1 MWIWPT
7 KSRSSL
13 RILRSLALLRFDSFS
28 WKYVN
33 IHMLGSPYFQT
44 FLNFPHA
51 KRSIDGRE
59 GGTKILGMS
68 YWWVRSAFWTSGY
81 PTSSCCQ
88 IATTS
93 KYFLIQHRPQRRY
106 KEYRME
112 TPKHDRNSKIDSW
125 ENRNSA
131 LAVNR
136 SSSWC
141 VASRDIEF
149 VGSWLWDN
157 SAPYIRD
164 HEKGSIPN
172 LANNGGLQSLNAGHF
187 HSNHMKRIDT

>member
-106 KEYRME
+106 KTSTAWRRQNMIGISRSTAEKTAILPSLWTDLLHDVSPQE
-112 TPKHDRNSKIDSW
+112 T
-125 ENRNSA
+125 
-131 LAVNR
+131 
-136 SSSWC
+136 
-141 VASRDIEF
+141 EF